1 MVRKIDEDLKKESL
15 ELKEQKVEQLQKK
28 KEEEIKQKR
37 KLDKRVKSV
46 SNELTNEIVVSHQK
60 KISNFIMTK

>member
-46 SNELTNEIVVSHQK
+46 SNELTTEIVVSHQK